1 MKLEKYNDINSFSKY
16 LDKIEKKII
25 ENNNIV
31 DGIDVSRNLVFV
43 SFLFFVLYLG
53 LYLKVEKEK

>member
-1 MKLEKYNDINSFSKY
+1 LKLEKYNDINSFSKY